1 MGSIISGKKSK
12 PRPPP
17 APPASLGPSPA
28 DIAAKK
34 AMEDAAIK
42 KQEDEQAELDRKA
55 RGRAA
60 TLLTGSGGLLDEP
73 RISRRL
79 LGV

>member
-17 APPASLGPSPA
+17 GPSPA
-28 DIAAKK
+28 DIAANMAAKK
-34 AMEDAAIK
+34 AAEDAVTK
-42 KQEDEQAELDRKA
+42 KQEDEQSELDRKA

-79 LGV
+79 LGA

>member
-1 MGSIISGKKSK
+1 MGGFVSSK
-12 PRPPP
+12 PSRPRPPP
-17 APPASLGPSPA
+17 GPSPA
-28 DIAAKK
+28 EIAAKK
-34 AMEDAAIK
+34 ATEAAGIK

-79 LGV
+79 LGA

>member
-1 MGSIISGKKSK
+1 MGSFVSSK
-12 PRPPP
+12 PSKPKPPP
-17 APPASLGPSPA
+17 GPSPA

-34 AMEDAAIK
+34 AAEDAVIK
-42 KQEDEQAELDRKA
+42 KQEDEQSELDRKA

-79 LGV
+79 LGA